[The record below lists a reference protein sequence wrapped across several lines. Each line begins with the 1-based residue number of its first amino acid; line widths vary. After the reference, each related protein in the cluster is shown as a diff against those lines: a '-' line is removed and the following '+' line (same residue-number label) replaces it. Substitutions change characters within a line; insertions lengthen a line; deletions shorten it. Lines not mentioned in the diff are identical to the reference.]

1 MSKNP
6 DPKYGR
12 LLDAATQERMRIMQ
26 EAASAAAAES
36 KARGLPEIHWRDGRV
51 VYVLPDGSETTEM
64 PESLQLTE
72 AERGQV

>member
-1 MSKNP
+1 MSDRRTLVAVLP
-6 DPKYGR
+6 PSEV
-12 LLDAATQERMRIMQ
+12 LEEMRIMQ

-36 KARGLPEIHWRDGRV
+36 KARGLPEVHWRDGQV
-51 VYVLPDGSETTEM
+51 VYVLPDGTETTEM